1 MQQQEMTVSQF
12 YKVVASKLGIF
23 GEKTINGKREI
34 TSACLA
40 EYDKLIKHEANLE
53 VFIFTTRTTLISKS
67 ESNNIYIS
75 YFSLKDIQGFHVDT
89 SPNNIRLVDGTVQEG
104 SGPGFSAFL
113 GLSTR
118 NSMWI
123 ASLNESQQLVD
134 EKRIIFGEG
143 DILILPFGTIHAGDR
158 NRTGSVTYKLFT
170 ELFTKTKTNTQS
182 QLWVVNGQGFSRNKQ
197 ECQLTIA

>member
-1 MQQQEMTVSQF
+1 M
-12 YKVVASKLGIF
+12 
-23 GEKTINGKREI
+23 
-34 TSACLA
+34 
-40 EYDKLIKHEANLE
+40 
-53 VFIFTTRTTLISKS
+53 
-67 ESNNIYIS
+67 
-75 YFSLKDIQGFHVDT
+75 
-89 SPNNIRLVDGTVQEG
+89 DGTVQEG